1 MSRLGATALAVVA
14 GALLPAAAAAQG
26 QQGRPVVGGGSF
38 NTAPVLGPGTYSDTI
53 ITSGEATYYRVSI
66 KKGQR
71 LTLRATFDS
80 SGFETDSSSPGYV
93 PGLNQVLYGAKIYT
107 PLRQELIDDDE
118 KTTGGQEVDSVS
130 VRGKLALG
138 YEELLSSYTD
148 DDFNGPGFYYIGLA
162 TNDLLGNNAGSPV
175 EVPTTLT
182 VRVEGQAQP
191 SSRNYTPRLIT
202 ERAPRASSGE
212 PTGTRLGG
220 VDVGARASADDR
232 GGLSLGSVIALA
244 AFGLLGGLALGAVAG
259 AGRGHAA

>member
-1 MSRLGATALAVVA
+1 MPALVLAAVVVALA
-14 GALLPAAAAAQG
+14 PAAAAAQG
-26 QQGRPVVGGGSF
+26 QQGKPVVGGGSF
-38 NTAPVLGPGTYSDTI
+38 NTAPVLRPGTYSDTI

-71 LTLRATFDS
+71 LSLRATFDS
-80 SGFETDSSSPGYV
+80 SGFETDPSSPGYV
-93 PGLNQVLYGAKIYT
+93 PGLGQVLYAAKIYT
-107 PLRQELIDDDE
+107 PLRQQLIGADE

-148 DDFNGPGFYYIGLA
+148 DDFNGPGYYYIGLS

-202 ERAPRASSGE
+202 ERAPRASSGD
-212 PTGTRLGG
+212 PGSTRLAG
-220 VDVGARASADDR
+220 VDVGARAGDR
-232 GGLSLGSVIALA
+232 AGLSLGSVIALC
-244 AFGLLGGLALGAVAG
+244 AFGLIGGLALGGLAG
-259 AGRGHAA
+259 LGRGRSI